1 MMRMLTAAL
10 ILAILGTAYADAQQ
24 NVLLRERVVVEGA
37 VVTLGDLFEGVEGEA
52 AQVTLA
58 RAPQPGARTFLDP
71 AWVSRQASRNGLEWA
86 NATGIERV
94 AVQRASQSL
103 SAGDI
108 AELIAAHMYR
118 ETGRSHEVTLSN
130 RMVSI
135 HAPIDAAAAPE
146 IVRLELDGRTGPFRA
161 EIRSHEGGDP
171 VTVTGR
177 ADPVLDVPVLA
188 RPLARG
194 EVIEAGDIEWVRMR
208 SDRIRA
214 DAVTSERAL
223 VGQEARRA
231 LRAGEALRSYDLREP
246 AAITRGETVA
256 LVFQSGPLTLTAR
269 ARALEN
275 AALGQ
280 TARFVNL
287 QSNRTIE
294 GVVEGPGRVRVT
306 GASGHIF

>member
-1 MMRMLTAAL
+1 MLRIIATATL
-10 ILAILGTAYADAQQ
+10 LAIVSTAYAAAQQ
-24 NVLLRERVVVEGA
+24 SVLLRERVVVDGA
-37 VVTLGDLFEGVEGEA
+37 IVTLGDLFEGVEGEA

-58 RAPQPGARTFLDP
+58 RAPQPGSRTFLDP

-94 AVQRASQSL
+94 AVERAAQTLGASE
-103 SAGDI
+103 I
-108 AELIAAHMYR
+108 ADMIAAYMYR

-130 RMVSI
+130 RMLSL
-135 HAPIDAAAAPE
+135 HAPVDADSSPE

-161 EIRSHEGGDP
+161 DIRTHEGGEP
-171 VTVTGR
+171 VTITGR
-177 ADPVLDVPVLA
+177 ADVVVDVPVLA

-194 EVIEAGDIEWVRMR
+194 EVIEAGDVEWVRIR

-214 DAVTSERAL
+214 DAITSESAL
-223 VGQEARRA
+223 VGQEARRS
-231 LRAGEALRSYDLREP
+231 LRPGEVLRGYDLREP
-246 AAITRGETVA
+246 AAVTRGETVA

-294 GVVEGPGRVRVT
+294 GVVEAPGRVRVT
-306 GASGHIF
+306 GATSNVF

>member
-1 MMRMLTAAL
+1 MLRVIATATLLAL
-10 ILAILGTAYADAQQ
+10 AGTAIASAQQ
-24 NVLLRERVVVEGA
+24 SVFLREHVVVEGA
-37 VVTLGDLFEGVEGEA
+37 TVTLGDLFDGVEGEA
-52 AQVTLA
+52 ASVTLA
-58 RAPQPGARTFLDP
+58 RAPQPGSRTFLDP

-94 AVQRASQSL
+94 AVERASQSL
-103 SAGDI
+103 SAGEI
-108 AELIAAHMYR
+108 ADMIAAHMYR

-130 RMVSI
+130 RLLSI
-135 HAPIDAAAAPE
+135 HAPVDASGSPE

-161 EIRSHEGGDP
+161 DIRTHDGGDA

-188 RPLARG
+188 RPMARG
-194 EVIEAGDIEWVRMR
+194 EIIEAGDIEWVRMR
-208 SDRIRA
+208 ADRIRA
-214 DAVTSERAL
+214 DAITSETAL
-223 VGQEARRA
+223 IGQEARRS
-231 LRAGEALRSYDLREP
+231 LRSGEALRGYDLREP

-280 TARFVNL
+280 TTRFVNL
-287 QSNRTIE
+287 QSNRTVE
-294 GVVEGPGRVRVT
+294 GVVEGPGRARVT
-306 GASGHIF
+306 GATSNIF

>member
-24 NVLLRERVVVEGA
+24 SVLLRERVVVEGT

-135 HAPIDAAAAPE
+135 HAPIDATAAPE

-188 RPLARG
+188 RPIARG

-214 DAVTSERAL
+214 DAITSERSL
-223 VGQEARRA
+223 IGQEARRA
-231 LRAGEALRSYDLREP
+231 LRAGEALRGYDLREP

-294 GVVEGPGRVRVT
+294 GVVEAPGRVRVT